1 MRDVF
6 FLFSVTALGFPLSIK
21 HCSSVPENAC
31 AHSLCRDSSVTVPP
45 DDHNQDF
52 RQSAVVKMH
61 VKGIFLGGGCSPAS
75 VFDYHIQ

>member
-31 AHSLCRDSSVTVPP
+31 ARSLCRDSSVAAPP
-45 DDHNQDF
+45 GDHNQDL
-52 RQSAVVKMH
+52 RQSEY
-61 VKGIFLGGGCSPAS
+61 SPAS
-75 VFDYHIQ
+75 MIDYHIQ